1 MRKKSQIL
9 TKQGNKETTKKK
21 ERKKKPTKIFFPL
34 LTIRGRFIVLVYFSK
49 SVRHLQN
56 KTMILIDFI

>member
-9 TKQGNKETTKKK
+9 TKQGNKETIKKK
-21 ERKKKPTKIFFPL
+21 ERKKILQKYFFPL

>member
-21 ERKKKPTKIFFPL
+21 ERKKKPTKIFFSPANNSWK
-34 LTIRGRFIVLVYFSK
+34 VYRSGVFF
-49 SVRHLQN
+49 Q
-56 KTMILIDFI
+56 IC